1 MKKSTRTKVI
11 TSSLAATL
19 LLGIAAPLPLQ
30 AKAATATTE
39 TTTSDVDANQQLT
52 AEEIQEL
59 IQVQNEL
66 KEKGI
71 TADDIIKGIE
81 AELPEGTVS
90 GQTGTSDGT
99 MTTMGVKS
107 QAAKVAAKQMVK
119 KLGKIGRVSWDRTVT
134 TYINKLPVSKATK
147 TGLKKY
153 LKYQFVMSALNTVI
167 GFSGTIIT
175 ALSTQ
180 FQKMGMPKWL
190 SDMSARV
197 VVGIL
202 L

>member
-1 MKKSTRTKVI
+1 MKKSAKTKVI

-30 AKAATATTE
+30 AKAATTAATSST
-39 TTTSDVDANQQLT
+39 DADATQKLT

-90 GQTGTSDGT
+90 GQTGTSGGT

-134 TYINKLPVSKATK
+134 TYINKLPVSKGTK

-175 ALSTQ
+175 GLSNQ

-190 SDMSARV
+190 SDMAARV